1 MKFEK
6 KHLIYLLIS
15 LGVFLVVLFMTYK
28 TSLFDNV
35 ELLLLDQNF
44 FLRDDRPTVQKEG
57 AFTSVKI
64 NKKLNRNIM
73 IIGIDSDSLGK
84 LGSWP
89 LNRGVYARFLDHL
102 RGSKPALV
110 FFDIFFIEK
119 SGLPEADLSLERGL
133 RDYKGKILVDYP
145 VKSGSEE
152 LNLDSVRD
160 RWPYL
165 LKTMYPL
172 NGSMAS
178 LSVKFRSGDLPMPE
192 VARNVSDMACANI
205 EQDRDGKYRRSTTVY
220 KFQGGV
226 IPQIVLSLARLYY
239 DVPREQVD
247 IEVGKSI
254 TLKNA
259 RVPLFDE
266 FGEKT
271 GELRK
276 DISIPIDRD
285 ASFNINYVG
294 YPFEFRNQSQY
305 LSLAEALEVPP
316 ETFNNKI
323 LLVGMY
329 DAPGAAHDEWP
340 SPHGIMYGIEHNAF
354 ALNTIL
360 NSEYLHR
367 VPEWVNILILL
378 FLTLLIGVFVPR
390 MKIAFSALFIVGL
403 FVVNILA
410 GLMIFI
416 LANRILL
423 YFAPIL
429 LIIFGFAGVI
439 VYRLLT
445 EEKEKAFIKKRFQNY
460 VNANVVDELLKNP
473 KALELG
479 GVNKTITVMF
489 SDVRGFTT
497 ISEALG
503 EPQKLVNLLN
513 EYLGAMT
520 EIIFKYNGTLDK
532 YVGDEIMAFWGAPVD
547 QPDHALLG
555 CKTALDQMWF
565 LNNILNPK
573 LKSEGKPKIDIGIGL
588 NTGVM
593 TVGNM
598 GSKNRMDYT
607 LMGDMVNLGAR
618 LEGTNKV
625 YRTSIIISE
634 FTYEAVKDHVIV
646 RELDNIKVKG
656 KTKPVKIFELLGVKD
671 HDPSGLFKDGFLT
684 TTV

>member
-1 MKFEK
+1 MATV
-6 KHLIYLLIS
+6 
-15 LGVFLVVLFMTYK
+15 VFLTYATK
-28 TSLFDNV
+28 LFDNI

-44 FLRDDRPTVQKEG
+44 YMRDERSAVQKEG

-73 IIGIDSDSLGK
+73 IIGIDSASLSA
-84 LGSWP
+84 LGTWP
-89 LNRGVYARFLDHL
+89 LNRGVYAQFLDHL
-102 RGSKPALV
+102 RGAKPALV

-119 SGLPEADLSLERGL
+119 SGNPEADARFTRGM
-133 RDYKGKILVDYP
+133 REYKGKVLVDYP
-145 VKSGSEE
+145 IKASQEE
-152 LNLDSVRD
+152 MDKADVAD
-160 RWPYL
+160 RWPAFFR
-165 LKTMYPL
+165 TTFPL
-172 NGSMAS
+172 NDSARF
-178 LSVKFRSGDLPMPE
+178 LSSRYRAGDLPMPE
-192 VARNVSDMACANI
+192 VANNVSDMACAVI
-205 EQDRDGKYRRSTTVY
+205 EPDADQKYRRAPMVF
-220 KFQGGV
+220 KFQNRLA
-226 IPQIVLSLARLYY
+226 PQIALSLARLYY
-239 DVPREQVD
+239 DVPRDQVEFD
-247 IEVGKSI
+247 LGKSI
-254 TLKNA
+254 VLKNA

-271 GELRK
+271 GEERR
-276 DISIPIDRD
+276 DVVIPVDYE
-285 ASFNINYVG
+285 AKFNINYVG
-294 YPFEFRNQSQY
+294 YPYEFKAQSQY
-305 LSLAEALEVPP
+305 LSLSEALQVPA

-329 DAPGAAHDEWP
+329 DAPGTAHDIWP
-340 SPHGIMYGIEHNAF
+340 SPHGDMYGIEHNAF

-360 NSEYLHR
+360 NADYLYR
-367 VPEWVNILILL
+367 VPTWVNILVLL
-378 FLTLLIGVFVPR
+378 LLALLIGIFVPR
-390 MKIAFSALFIVGL
+390 MKIAVSAVFIVGL
-403 FVVNILA
+403 FLVNSVA
-410 GLMIFI
+410 GLLIFI
-416 LANRILL
+416 FANRILL

-429 LIIFGFAGVI
+429 LIVFGFAGI
-439 VYRLLT
+439 ILYRLLT

-460 VNANVVDELLKNP
+460 VNANVVEELLKNP

-547 QPDHALLG
+547 QPDHPMLA
-555 CKTALDQMWF
+555 CRTALDQMWF
-565 LNNILNPK
+565 LNHILNPK
-573 LKSEGKPKIDIGIGL
+573 LKGEGKPLIDIGIGL
-588 NTGVM
+588 NTGIM

-625 YRTSIIISE
+625 YGTKIIISE
-634 FTYEAVKDHVIV
+634 FTYEVVKDQVVV

-656 KTKPVKIFELLGVKD
+656 KTRPVKIFELLEVKG
-671 HDPSGLFKDGFLT
+671 HDPSALFKDGFLSA
-684 TTV
+684 